1 MIQKR
6 IMLVFI
12 FIGSAIGL
20 FVLNSNQPECI
31 NLYVDYG
38 NNSTVEKKCVSASG
52 KVNSLDLLK
61 THGYNIEGTVKYG
74 NSVVCR
80 VNNFPNNSVEKCQ
93 DMPPENAYWAV
104 LVKKNQ
110 ALPFPRNEWGW
121 AQKGINETFV
131 EPGDHLGLVFS
142 TKGEVRW
149 P

>member
-1 MIQKR
+1 MIKKR
-6 IMLVFI
+6 ILFLFI
-12 FIGSAIGL
+12 FAGSAIGL
-20 FVLNSNQPECI
+20 FVLNSNEPNCI

-38 NNSTVEKKCVSASG
+38 NNSTIEKKCVNSNE

-61 THGYNIEGTVKYG
+61 ANGYKIEGTAKYG
-74 NSVVCR
+74 NAVVCR
-80 VNNFPNNSVEKCQ
+80 VNNFPDNTLEKCQ
-93 DMPPENAYWAV
+93 DMPPSDAYWAV

-110 ALPFPRNEWGW
+110 SLPFPRNEWGW